1 MCTTDVGKVAQLLE
15 AELRKV
21 DGGRPVSST
30 VSEAKKKMA
39 AAVQWASETS
49 GVSLASAK
57 TAIKEDS
64 GGSRMQPSAARR
76 RLQTS
81 TPSIFANVK
90 GVHGLGHAKGTQLCR
105 LRTYCG
111 RCCHQVQPRWL
122 ETARCSFARQHNF
135 DVEW

>member
-21 DGGRPVSST
+21 DGGRPASST

-64 GGSRMQPSAARR
+64 GGSRMQPPGWQKAANNE
-76 RLQTS
+76 S
-81 TPSIFANVK
+81 NFASVE
-90 GVHGLGHAKGTQLCR
+90 GVHGLGHAKGTDPVVQAMDLLRTLRPASTTALAWNSEVQLCK
-105 LRTYCG
+105 
-111 RCCHQVQPRWL
+111 
-122 ETARCSFARQHNF
+122 TAQR
-135 DVEW
+135 